1 MSRATQF
8 EKLSERDIKVK
19 QKLKKLYGIDDDVYL
34 FDYIYTLIRGEI
46 RIEKLASISWDEI

>member
-1 MSRATQF
+1 MKSF
-8 EKLSERDIKVK
+8 LKGIFVK

>member
-1 MSRATQF
+1 MSRATHNLKSF
-8 EKLSERDIKVK
+8 LKGIFVK